1 MSHVQ
6 TPQPRRRPD
15 WLKSVTAALVAS
27 GVVAVVLLAF
37 AWPTMTSTTEN
48 LPVAIVGTQEQI
60 DAVTEKM
67 PENML
72 DLHPVAHREDAVNG
86 IRTRE
91 VYGGIVLGEQP
102 EFLTAS
108 AASPVASQMLSGM
121 ATTVQRGIDQKVIE
135 GTTEALE
142 KVKEAAANGPAG
154 MAALSQQA
162 PQQQAGAPPTVTT
175 TDVVPLSEDD
185 PKGSGL
191 AIAGLPLTMG
201 GMIGGILIS
210 TLVTGVR
217 KHLLA
222 LGLYGVI
229 GGFVLAAILQGLFGI
244 LQANFLAN
252 WAAIGLGITATASV
266 IVGLSS
272 LIGRAGLAVGAI
284 LTMFIGNPISALTSP
299 KEFILA
305 PFGDIGQ
312 WLVPGLSG
320 TLLRDLSYFPEAN
333 IAAQVWALIAWVTLG
348 VVLTFLGHHKNE
360 SALTGKE
367 EAPDV
372 VPRDLPG

>member
-1 MSHVQ
+1 MSHIR
-6 TPQPRRRPD
+6 TPEPRQRPD
-15 WLKSVTAALVAS
+15 WLKSVKAALIATA
-27 GVVAVVLLAF
+27 VVSIVLLAF
-37 AWPTMTSTTEN
+37 AWPTATSRTEN
-48 LPVAIVGTQEQI
+48 LPVAVVGTQEQI
-60 DAVTEKM
+60 DAVTAKM
-67 PENML
+67 PDKLL
-72 DLHPVAHREDAVNG
+72 DVHPVARREDAVNG

-91 VYGGIVLGEQP
+91 VYGGVVLGDQP
-102 EFLTAS
+102 EILTAS
-108 AASPVASQMLSGM
+108 AASPVVSQMLGGV
-121 ATTVQRGIDQKVIE
+121 ATTMQRGIDQKVIE
-135 GTTEALE
+135 GTTQALE
-142 KVKEAAANGPAG
+142 KIKGALAKGPTG
-154 MAALSQQA
+154 MAALSQQ
-162 PQQQAGAPPTVTT
+162 PQQQAATPPTVKT

-185 PKGSGL
+185 PRGSGL

-244 LQANFLAN
+244 LQANFFAN
-252 WAAIGLGITATASV
+252 WAAIGLGIAATASV

-272 LIGRAGLAVGAI
+272 LIGRAGLAVGAV

-299 KEFILA
+299 KEFILP
-305 PFGDIGQ
+305 PFGEIGQ

-320 TLLRDLSYFPEAN
+320 TLLRDLSYFPDAN
-333 IAAQVWALIAWVTLG
+333 IAAQVWALIGWVALG

-360 SALTGKE
+360 SSLTGKE
-367 EAPDV
+367 EAQPAPV
-372 VPRDLPG
+372 AAA

>member
-121 ATTVQRGIDQKVIE
+121 ATTV
-135 GTTEALE
+135 
-142 KVKEAAANGPAG
+142 
-154 MAALSQQA
+154 
-162 PQQQAGAPPTVTT
+162 
-175 TDVVPLSEDD
+175 
-185 PKGSGL
+185 
-191 AIAGLPLTMG
+191 AIAMATRT
-201 GMIGGILIS
+201 IS
-210 TLVTGVR
+210 IVAGRRSRIRSSAGWR
-217 KHLLA
+217 K
-222 LGLYGVI
+222 
-229 GGFVLAAILQGLFGI
+229 
-244 LQANFLAN
+244 
-252 WAAIGLGITATASV
+252 T
-266 IVGLSS
+266 
-272 LIGRAGLAVGAI
+272 
-284 LTMFIGNPISALTSP
+284 
-299 KEFILA
+299 
-305 PFGDIGQ
+305 
-312 WLVPGLSG
+312 
-320 TLLRDLSYFPEAN
+320 
-333 IAAQVWALIAWVTLG
+333 
-348 VVLTFLGHHKNE
+348 
-360 SALTGKE
+360 
-367 EAPDV
+367 
-372 VPRDLPG
+372 